1 MKNPLTRKKTVW
13 KQYRYYYDGQLINK
27 VSGKRF
33 VYKFVCDLKE
43 LLGYSAEEL
52 NRLVTECDQ
61 RSKARRAA
69 SVYM

>member
-1 MKNPLTRKKTVW
+1 MVLTKNNLDW
-13 KQYRYYYDGQLINK
+13 NQCRYYYDGQLINK